1 MKRFSLLL
9 SLLLVGCAAPAPTL
23 STSTGASM
31 QANGLFG
38 PKTPE
43 NRPLLSEEK
52 AGDFDRFLEVARK
65 EAVRW
70 QKDAQL
76 TGAQAENVGKAGE
89 KAGGTKYTYTFAS
102 GKHGLSIVIAGNN
115 VNFESG
121 KPSAPIQGTF
131 MPAARI
137 IPLALA
143 TGKLSTSTYVLA
155 LAQKE
160 KTPVY
165 LVAELKSKDA
175 QKVVLNASTGMVL
188 Q

>member
-9 SLLLVGCAAPAPTL
+9 ALLLVGCAAPAPTL
-23 STSTGASM
+23 STSTGSRM

-43 NRPLLSEEK
+43 NRPLLNEEK

-65 EAVRW
+65 EAQKW

-89 KAGGTKYTYTFAS
+89 KAGGTKYSYTFAS

-115 VNFESG
+115 VNFESC
-121 KPSAPIQGTF
+121 KPAPSIQGSF
-131 MPAARI
+131 LPAAQA

-143 TGKLSTSTYVLA
+143 TGKLSTATFVVV

-160 KTPVY
+160 TPVY